1 MKKECENVTL
11 YFYGE
16 LEEQEKALFQAHL
29 PHCPLCQKELAFLQQ
44 TQEALV
50 PPAAPQA
57 LVEAELAQA
66 KPVSFWRKFYK
77 PALGLAATIAAGV
90 CLLVLSPGQTPQSMQ
105 HSANWLAYVSVEADE
120 EYNSFLQE
128 FETFENEF

>member
-1 MKKECENVTL
+1 MKKECENLTL

-29 PHCPLCQKELAFLQQ
+29 PHCPICQKELVFLQR

-57 LVEAELAQA
+57 LVEAVLAQA

-77 PALGLAATIAAGV
+77 PALGLAATMAAGV
-90 CLLVLSPGQTPQSMQ
+90 CLLVLSPAKTQQPTSQ
-105 HSANWLAYVSVEADE
+105 SANWLAYVSVEADE

-128 FETFENEF
+128 FETFENGF

>member
-16 LEEQEKALFQAHL
+16 LEAQEKALFEAHL
-29 PHCPLCQKELAFLQQ
+29 PHCPLCQKELAFLAK

-57 LVEAELAQA
+57 LVEAVLAQT

-77 PALGLAATIAAGV
+77 PALGLATAMAAGV
-90 CLLVLSPGQTPQSMQ
+90 CLLVLSPNKTQQSVTE
-105 HSANWLAYVSVEADE
+105 SANWLAYVSVEADE
-120 EYNSFLQE
+120 EYNRFLQDFEAFEKE
-128 FETFENEF
+128 F

>member
-16 LEEQEKALFQAHL
+16 LEEAEKTLFRTHL
-29 PHCPLCQKELAFLQQ
+29 EHCPFCQKELSFLQQ
-44 TQEALV
+44 TQQALV

-57 LVEAELAQA
+57 LVEAVLAQT

-77 PALGLAATIAAGV
+77 PALGLVATLAAGV
-90 CLLVLSPGQTPQSMQ
+90 CLLVLSPNQTPQPLQ
-105 HSANWLAYVSVEADE
+105 QQANWLAYVSVEADE
-120 EYNSFLQE
+120 EYNRFLQE

>member
-16 LEEQEKALFQAHL
+16 LEAQEKALFQAHL
-29 PHCPLCQKELAFLQQ
+29 PHCPLCQKELAFLAK

-57 LVEAELAQA
+57 LVEAVLAQA

-77 PALGLAATIAAGV
+77 PALGLATAMAAGV
-90 CLLVLSPGQTPQSMQ
+90 CLLVMGPQTKQTLPE
-105 HSANWLAYVSVEADE
+105 SANWLAYVSVEADE
-120 EYNSFLQE
+120 EFDSFVRE
-128 FETFENEF
+128 FEAFEKEF

>member
-16 LEEQEKALFQAHL
+16 LEAQEKALFEAHL
-29 PHCPLCQKELAFLQQ
+29 PHCPLCQKELAFLAK

-57 LVEAELAQA
+57 LVEAVLAQA

-77 PALGLAATIAAGV
+77 PALGLAATMAAGV
-90 CLLVLSPGQTPQSMQ
+90 CLWVMGPQTQQTLPE
-105 HSANWLAYVSVEADE
+105 SASWLAYVSVEADE
-120 EYNSFLQE
+120 EYNSFVRE
-128 FETFENEF
+128 FEAFEKEF

>member
-1 MKKECENVTL
+1 MKKECENATL

-16 LEEQEKALFQAHL
+16 LEGQDKTLFETHL
-29 PHCPLCQKELAFLQQ
+29 PQCPLCQKELAFLQQ

-50 PPAAPQA
+50 PPAVPQA
-57 LVEAELAQA
+57 LVEAVLAQA

-77 PALGLAATIAAGV
+77 PALGLAATMAAGV
-90 CLLVLSPGQTPQSMQ
+90 CLLVLSPHNTQPSTAT
-105 HSANWLAYVSVEADE
+105 SANWLAYVSVEADE